1 MVGIINKEGYLSFLR
16 KVLDYFDADIDN
28 TEVIKNDF
36 LLYIDNDIEKF
47 NIFKEKLPIIK
58 SSLSKDLDFFMIS
71 DPAIDS
77 REEVVFSYP
86 GFKAIT
92 YYRIA
97 HELRN
102 LGFNL
107 VSRIITEEAHSL
119 TGIDIH
125 PGATISSPF
134 FIDHGTGIVIG
145 ETSII
150 DSHVKLYQGVTLG
163 ALSLQNCE
171 TVKGVKRHPSI
182 GKNVTIYSCATIL
195 GDVKIGDNSIIGAN
209 VFITDDIPNDVK
221 VTIRKP
227 DLVIKEKRN

>member
-1 MVGIINKEGYLSFLR
+1 MIETINKGGYLSLLK
-16 KVLDYFDADIDN
+16 KVLDYVNTGIDN
-28 TEVIKNDF
+28 IEVIKNDF
-36 LLYIDNDIEKF
+36 LLYVDNDTQKF
-47 NIFKEKLPIIK
+47 NDFASRLPIIK
-58 SSLSKDLDFFMIS
+58 SKLSEDLDFFMIS

-77 REEVVFSYP
+77 RQEVILSYP
-86 GFKAIT
+86 GYKAIS
-92 YYRIA
+92 YYRVA
-97 HELRN
+97 HELRD
-102 LGFNL
+102 LGFLL

-125 PGATISSPF
+125 PGAQISSPF

-145 ETSII
+145 ETAVI

-171 TVKGVKRHPSI
+171 LVKGVKRHPSI

-195 GDVKIGDNSIIGAN
+195 GDVKIGDNTIVGAN
-209 VFITDDIPNDVK
+209 VFITDDIPDNVK

-227 DLVIKEKRN
+227 DLVIKEKKN